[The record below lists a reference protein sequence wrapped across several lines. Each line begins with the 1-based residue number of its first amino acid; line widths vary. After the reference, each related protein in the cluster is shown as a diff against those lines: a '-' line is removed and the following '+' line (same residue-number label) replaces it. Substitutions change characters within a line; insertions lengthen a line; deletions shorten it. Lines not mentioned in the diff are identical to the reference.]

1 MLRAGWEIYSCSAA
15 RVKFRLFATGLN
27 GNGVPFVVL
36 AVVCSAVTAFF
47 YMRLIVLMFFH
58 EPDGERSV
66 VVASNGPIALAVGVA
81 VIATIGLGI
90 LPQAAFDLFDRTAM
104 LLP

>member
-1 MLRAGWEIYSCSAA
+1 M
-15 RVKFRLFATGLN
+15 
-27 GNGVPFVVL
+27 
-36 AVVCSAVTAFF
+36 
-47 YMRLIVLMFFH
+47 
-58 EPDGERSV
+58 

-90 LPQAAFDLFDRTAM
+90 LPQAAFDLFDQTAM